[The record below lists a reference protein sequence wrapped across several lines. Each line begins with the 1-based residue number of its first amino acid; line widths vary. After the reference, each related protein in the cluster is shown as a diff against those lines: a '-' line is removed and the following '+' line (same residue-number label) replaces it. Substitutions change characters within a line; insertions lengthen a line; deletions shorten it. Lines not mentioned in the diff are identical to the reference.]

1 MPVFCEGLN
10 AQRCVETS
18 YHIQTNVHNDP
29 SLCAEDK
36 VTQTQWAEV
45 KHILFAYQYK
55 GPQQKK
61 KTSLEFLCQVQH
73 IAAAADCCKN
83 VRGYIQEVGMYFF
96 VIKETW
102 AGCVTPSV
110 NLPGI
115 LWHGWDCSST
125 LKLEERVERC
135 CYYTAIDCWNRF
147 T

>member
-29 SLCAEDK
+29 SPCAEDK
-36 VTQTQWAEV
+36 VTQTQWAEA
-45 KHILFAYQYK
+45 KHILFAYQYN
-55 GPQQKK
+55 GPQQREKKK

-96 VIKETW
+96 VIKETR
-102 AGCVTPSV
+102 AGCVTLSV

-115 LWHGWDCSST
+115 L
-125 LKLEERVERC
+125 
-135 CYYTAIDCWNRF
+135 
-147 T
+147 

>member
-1 MPVFCEGLN
+1 MKVWMREGVWKLHI
-10 AQRCVETS
+10 TS
-18 YHIQTNVHNDP
+18 KQMCTTIHHYALKTRSHKHNGLRRNTF
-29 SLCAEDK
+29 SLLISTGD
-36 VTQTQWAEV
+36 
-45 KHILFAYQYK
+45 LSRR
-55 GPQQKK
+55 KK

-102 AGCVTPSV
+102 AGCVTLSV

-125 LKLEERVERC
+125 LKLEERVERR
-135 CYYTAIDCWNRF
+135 CYYAAIDCWNRF